1 MKKSVFRE
9 PHIRRKAV
17 HLAFV
22 VVIVAS
28 FAWML
33 VQPSR
38 FFLAY
43 ETPEAVY
50 WHQYRVEPE
59 ILVMGENSVLM
70 LHAGEEKAK
79 QYYAIA
85 RKSKRGWEN
94 SSELD
99 RESSLWGFSSDSG
112 FYVLVNRLKGT
123 QEYYVGVFS
132 KFDEEFEVS
141 DNRKSQFIL
150 YDIVSTESGFDM
162 VETDRGTRGYAYVP
176 ALDDDYEIRI
186 NGEIITLMKE

>member
-9 PHIRRKAV
+9 PHVRRKAV

-22 VVIVAS
+22 VVIVAG

-59 ILVMGENSVLM
+59 ILVMGENSALM
-70 LHAGEEKAK
+70 LHAGEEQTS

-85 RKSKRGWEN
+85 RKGERGWEN
-94 SSELD
+94 SGEFD

-112 FYVLVNRLKGT
+112 FHVLVNRLKDT

-132 KFDEEFEVS
+132 KFDAEFEVS
-141 DNRKSQFIL
+141 DNRESKFVL
-150 YDIVSTESGFDM
+150 YDIVSAESGFDM
-162 VETDRGTRGYAYVP
+162 VETDQGARGYAYVP
-176 ALDDDYEIRI
+176 ALDDEYEIRI
-186 NGEIITLMKE
+186 NDEVITLMKE